1 MQIYDQLQS
10 PLNRL
15 KQMNFLSLNLA
26 LASQPKAAIEI
37 TPIRIANIKQEM
49 FPLALDNNGEL
60 DHNVIKEQKTLV
72 AFKEDNLGSNKD
84 YKNKYR
90 DSFSSVVV
98 AKGACI
104 IDSKELEHVNA
115 FQEED
120 HYIIINLCQLEVIT
134 QIHRFLHLNFHIFH

>member
-1 MQIYDQLQS
+1 M
-10 PLNRL
+10 
-15 KQMNFLSLNLA
+15 
-26 LASQPKAAIEI
+26 AAIEI

-72 AFKEDNLGSNKD
+72 AFEEDNLGSNMD

-90 DSFSSVVV
+90 DSFNSEVV
-98 AKGACI
+98 ARGACI

-120 HYIIINLCQLEVIT
+120 HCIIINLCQLEVII